1 MSQELQSTNINLTQ
15 NKSKKSIDL
24 YLPPNLNSKKT
35 LVLDL
40 DETLVHSQF
49 GPFEIP
55 SDVVINIEIENEL
68 HDIHVLIRPGVKEF
82 LEKMSQIYEIV
93 IFTASISKYA
103 GPLLDI
109 LDKDKFC
116 SYRLFREH
124 CTLIN
129 TSFAKDLKKLGR
141 NLKDVIIVDNSPM
154 AYLLNTENGI
164 PILTWFDNKNDK
176 ELYKIS
182 PLLEFL
188 SQVNDVREYIPK
200 IVINNEISYKNAM
213 MVMDEYERN
222 IDRYK
227 QRRIKQIEDKDKDNL
242 VDKNYENKEIDDN
255 NIEKINQDKN
265 QQQINI
271 NIINNNI
278 TNYIYDNNLPV
289 KNENISN
296 NIMNKDIEN
305 KNKNEKNKF
314 NPNSIIA
321 SVNRAENPDIK
332 NSLNENNKK
341 VSDNY
346 IHKKSESTGFRYKI
360 KDKKYNLADMFNN
373 NINKNPKR
381 NNTNYNS
388 KSYKRKEIKIK
399 QNINNMESNKNNKS
413 TKFLSHNNKNISVN
427 KKAFNKKTKTNN
439 NNIELYKDG
448 NLTTVHKSQ
457 KIILNFSN
465 MEKEYKNYNKKN
477 KKNVMNNLLH
487 SVDFDKNDIGILH
500 HNNNFNLLIQGNKN
514 LYNDILAT
522 KGNNRNKFLKNNKI
536 NNKKSS
542 SIDNEINKNI
552 LEKNYNFNNFQKP
565 SKNINNIKLNNDFN
579 YPKKNFNDKK
589 LLLNYT
595 LDEKPKLIQN
605 NQKKEKI
612 STLNNYEL
620 LKEKTKNNSAIN
632 INSYNYDLSKSTQ
645 INQRSESMKELIA
658 NKEIEKSKKIIKSVK
673 QRPKSSAIFKNNKYN
688 NKKKQNKRYSSGRN
702 PKKNNVMKYEIIQIL
717 ERRGIAK
724 SNRLKH
730 N

>member
-24 YLPPNLNSKKT
+24 YLPPNLTSKKT

-255 NIEKINQDKN
+255 NFKKINQDKN

-457 KIILNFSN
+457 KIILNFSK

-487 SVDFDKNDIGILH
+487 SVDFDKNDIGFLH
-500 HNNNFNLLIQGNKN
+500 HNNNFNLLNQGNKN

>member
-1 MSQELQSTNINLTQ
+1 
-15 NKSKKSIDL
+15 
-24 YLPPNLNSKKT
+24 
-35 LVLDL
+35 
-40 DETLVHSQF
+40 
-49 GPFEIP
+49 
-55 SDVVINIEIENEL
+55 
-68 HDIHVLIRPGVKEF
+68 
-82 LEKMSQIYEIV
+82 
-93 IFTASISKYA
+93 
-103 GPLLDI
+103 
-109 LDKDKFC
+109 
-116 SYRLFREH
+116 
-124 CTLIN
+124 
-129 TSFAKDLKKLGR
+129 
-141 NLKDVIIVDNSPM
+141 M

-176 ELYKIS
+176 ELYKIT

-200 IVINNEISYKNAM
+200 IIINNEISYKNAM

-321 SVNRAENPDIK
+321 SVNREENPDIK

-413 TKFLSHNNKNISVN
+413 TKFLS
-427 KKAFNKKTKTNN
+427 T
-439 NNIELYKDG
+439 
-448 NLTTVHKSQ
+448 
-457 KIILNFSN
+457 
-465 MEKEYKNYNKKN
+465 
-477 KKNVMNNLLH
+477 
-487 SVDFDKNDIGILH
+487 
-500 HNNNFNLLIQGNKN
+500 
-514 LYNDILAT
+514 
-522 KGNNRNKFLKNNKI
+522 
-536 NNKKSS
+536 
-542 SIDNEINKNI
+542 
-552 LEKNYNFNNFQKP
+552 
-565 SKNINNIKLNNDFN
+565 
-579 YPKKNFNDKK
+579 
-589 LLLNYT
+589 
-595 LDEKPKLIQN
+595 
-605 NQKKEKI
+605 
-612 STLNNYEL
+612 
-620 LKEKTKNNSAIN
+620 
-632 INSYNYDLSKSTQ
+632 
-645 INQRSESMKELIA
+645 
-658 NKEIEKSKKIIKSVK
+658 
-673 QRPKSSAIFKNNKYN
+673 
-688 NKKKQNKRYSSGRN
+688 
-702 PKKNNVMKYEIIQIL
+702 
-717 ERRGIAK
+717 
-724 SNRLKH
+724 
-730 N
+730 

>member
-24 YLPPNLNSKKT
+24 YLPPNLTSKKT

-116 SYRLFREH
+116 NYRLFREH

-341 VSDNY
+341 VSYNY

-500 HNNNFNLLIQGNKN
+500 HNNNFNLLNQGNKN

>member
-500 HNNNFNLLIQGNKN
+500 HNNNFNLLNQGNKN

-724 SNRLKH
+724 SNRLKQ

>member
-1 MSQELQSTNINLTQ
+1 MKKINL
-15 NKSKKSIDL
+15 I
-24 YLPPNLNSKKT
+24 
-35 LVLDL
+35 
-40 DETLVHSQF
+40 
-49 GPFEIP
+49 
-55 SDVVINIEIENEL
+55 
-68 HDIHVLIRPGVKEF
+68 
-82 LEKMSQIYEIV
+82 QIQY
-93 IFTASISKYA
+93 
-103 GPLLDI
+103 
-109 LDKDKFC
+109 
-116 SYRLFREH
+116 
-124 CTLIN
+124 
-129 TSFAKDLKKLGR
+129 
-141 NLKDVIIVDNSPM
+141 
-154 AYLLNTENGI
+154 
-164 PILTWFDNKNDK
+164 
-176 ELYKIS
+176 
-182 PLLEFL
+182 
-188 SQVNDVREYIPK
+188 
-200 IVINNEISYKNAM
+200 
-213 MVMDEYERN
+213 
-222 IDRYK
+222 
-227 QRRIKQIEDKDKDNL
+227 
-242 VDKNYENKEIDDN
+242 
-255 NIEKINQDKN
+255 
-265 QQQINI
+265 
-271 NIINNNI
+271 
-278 TNYIYDNNLPV
+278 
-289 KNENISN
+289 
-296 NIMNKDIEN
+296 
-305 KNKNEKNKF
+305 
-314 NPNSIIA
+314 SIIA
-321 SVNRAENPDIK
+321 SVNREENPDIK

-500 HNNNFNLLIQGNKN
+500 HNNNFNLLNQGNKN

>member
-24 YLPPNLNSKKT
+24 YLPPNLTSKKT

-500 HNNNFNLLIQGNKN
+500 HNNNFNLLNQGNKN

-522 KGNNRNKFLKNNKI
+522 KGNNRNQFLKNNKI

>member
-24 YLPPNLNSKKT
+24 YLPPNLTSKKT

-255 NIEKINQDKN
+255 NFKKINQDKN

-500 HNNNFNLLIQGNKN
+500 HNNNFNLLNQGNKN

-658 NKEIEKSKKIIKSVK
+658 NKEIEKNKKIIKSVK

>member
-24 YLPPNLNSKKT
+24 YLPPNLTSKKT

-500 HNNNFNLLIQGNKN
+500 HNNNFNLLNQGNKN

-724 SNRLKH
+724 SNRLNH

>member
-500 HNNNFNLLIQGNKN
+500 HNNNFNLLNQGNKN

>member
-24 YLPPNLNSKKT
+24 YLPPNLTSKKT

-116 SYRLFREH
+116 NYRLFREH

-500 HNNNFNLLIQGNKN
+500 HNNNFNLLNQGNKN

>member
-24 YLPPNLNSKKT
+24 YLPPNLTSKKT

-116 SYRLFREH
+116 NYRLFREH

-321 SVNRAENPDIK
+321 SVNREENPDIK

-500 HNNNFNLLIQGNKN
+500 HNNNFNLLNQGNKN

-724 SNRLKH
+724 SNRLNH

>member
-24 YLPPNLNSKKT
+24 YLPPNLTSKKT

-314 NPNSIIA
+314 NPNSI
-321 SVNRAENPDIK
+321 
-332 NSLNENNKK
+332 
-341 VSDNY
+341 
-346 IHKKSESTGFRYKI
+346 
-360 KDKKYNLADMFNN
+360 FNN
-373 NINKNPKR
+373 C
-381 NNTNYNS
+381 
-388 KSYKRKEIKIK
+388 
-399 QNINNMESNKNNKS
+399 QC
-413 TKFLSHNNKNISVN
+413 
-427 KKAFNKKTKTNN
+427 
-439 NNIELYKDG
+439 
-448 NLTTVHKSQ
+448 
-457 KIILNFSN
+457 
-465 MEKEYKNYNKKN
+465 
-477 KKNVMNNLLH
+477 
-487 SVDFDKNDIGILH
+487 
-500 HNNNFNLLIQGNKN
+500 
-514 LYNDILAT
+514 
-522 KGNNRNKFLKNNKI
+522 
-536 NNKKSS
+536 
-542 SIDNEINKNI
+542 
-552 LEKNYNFNNFQKP
+552 
-565 SKNINNIKLNNDFN
+565 
-579 YPKKNFNDKK
+579 
-589 LLLNYT
+589 
-595 LDEKPKLIQN
+595 
-605 NQKKEKI
+605 
-612 STLNNYEL
+612 
-620 LKEKTKNNSAIN
+620 
-632 INSYNYDLSKSTQ
+632 
-645 INQRSESMKELIA
+645 
-658 NKEIEKSKKIIKSVK
+658 
-673 QRPKSSAIFKNNKYN
+673 
-688 NKKKQNKRYSSGRN
+688 
-702 PKKNNVMKYEIIQIL
+702 
-717 ERRGIAK
+717 
-724 SNRLKH
+724 
-730 N
+730 

>member
-24 YLPPNLNSKKT
+24 YLPPNLTSKKT

-116 SYRLFREH
+116 NYRLFREH

-321 SVNRAENPDIK
+321 SVNREENPDIK

-500 HNNNFNLLIQGNKN
+500 HNNNFNLLNQGNKN

-724 SNRLKH
+724 SNRLKY

>member
-24 YLPPNLNSKKT
+24 YLPPNLTSKKT

-116 SYRLFREH
+116 NYRLFREH

-500 HNNNFNLLIQGNKN
+500 HNNNFNLLNQGNKN

-724 SNRLKH
+724 SNRLNH

>member
-24 YLPPNLNSKKT
+24 YLPPNLTSKKT

-289 KNENISN
+289 KNENVSN

-500 HNNNFNLLIQGNKN
+500 HNNNFNLLNQGNKN

>member
-24 YLPPNLNSKKT
+24 YLPPNLTSKKT

-500 HNNNFNLLIQGNKN
+500 HNNNFNLLNQGNKN

-673 QRPKSSAIFKNNKYN
+673 QRPKSSAIFKNNKYS

>member
-24 YLPPNLNSKKT
+24 YLPPNLTSKKT

-255 NIEKINQDKN
+255 NFKKINQDKN

-500 HNNNFNLLIQGNKN
+500 HNNNFNLLNQGNKN

>member
-24 YLPPNLNSKKT
+24 YLPPNLTSKKT

-82 LEKMSQIYEIV
+82 FEKMSQIYEIV

-255 NIEKINQDKN
+255 NFKKINQDKN

-500 HNNNFNLLIQGNKN
+500 HNNNFNLLNQGNKN

>member
-15 NKSKKSIDL
+15 NISKKSIDL
-24 YLPPNLNSKKT
+24 YLPPNLTSKKT

-116 SYRLFREH
+116 NYRLFREH

-477 KKNVMNNLLH
+477 KKNVINNLLH

>member
-24 YLPPNLNSKKT
+24 YLPPNLTSKKT

-255 NIEKINQDKN
+255 NFKKINQDKN

-500 HNNNFNLLIQGNKN
+500 HNNNFNLLNQGNKN

-589 LLLNYT
+589 FLLNYT

>member
-24 YLPPNLNSKKT
+24 YLPPNLTSKKT

-321 SVNRAENPDIK
+321 SVNREENPDIK

-500 HNNNFNLLIQGNKN
+500 HNNNFNLLNQGNKN

>member
-24 YLPPNLNSKKT
+24 YLPPNLTSKKT

-82 LEKMSQIYEIV
+82 FEKMSQIYEIV

-477 KKNVMNNLLH
+477 KKNVMNNLLY

-500 HNNNFNLLIQGNKN
+500 HNNNFNLLNQGNKN

>member
-24 YLPPNLNSKKT
+24 YLPPNLTSKKT

-116 SYRLFREH
+116 NYRLFREH

-321 SVNRAENPDIK
+321 SVNREENPDIK

-500 HNNNFNLLIQGNKN
+500 HNNNFNLLNQGNKN

>member
-24 YLPPNLNSKKT
+24 YLPPNLTSKKT

-321 SVNRAENPDIK
+321 SVNREENPDIK

-477 KKNVMNNLLH
+477 KKNVINNLLH

-500 HNNNFNLLIQGNKN
+500 HNNNFNLLNQGNKN

>member
-24 YLPPNLNSKKT
+24 YLPPNLTSKKT

-500 HNNNFNLLIQGNKN
+500 HNNNFNLLNQGNKN

-688 NKKKQNKRYSSGRN
+688 NKK
-702 PKKNNVMKYEIIQIL
+702 
-717 ERRGIAK
+717 
-724 SNRLKH
+724 
-730 N
+730 

>member
-24 YLPPNLNSKKT
+24 YLPPNLTSKKT

-321 SVNRAENPDIK
+321 SVNREENPDIK

-500 HNNNFNLLIQGNKN
+500 HNNNFNLLNQGNKN

-565 SKNINNIKLNNDFN
+565 SKNINNIKLNNDFK

-658 NKEIEKSKKIIKSVK
+658 SKEIEKSKKIIKSVK

>member
-24 YLPPNLNSKKT
+24 YLPPNLTSKKT

-321 SVNRAENPDIK
+321 SVNREENPDIK

-487 SVDFDKNDIGILH
+487 SVDFDKNDIGFLH
-500 HNNNFNLLIQGNKN
+500 HNNNFNLLNQGNKN

-673 QRPKSSAIFKNNKYN
+673 QRPKSSAIFKNNKKKK
-688 NKKKQNKRYSSGRN
+688 KKKQNKRYSSGRN

-724 SNRLKH
+724 SNRLNH

>member
-255 NIEKINQDKN
+255 NFKKINQDKN

-500 HNNNFNLLIQGNKN
+500 HNNNFNLLNQGNKN

-658 NKEIEKSKKIIKSVK
+658 NKEIEKNKKIIKSVK

>member
-24 YLPPNLNSKKT
+24 YLPPNLTSKKT

-321 SVNRAENPDIK
+321 SVNREENPDIK

-500 HNNNFNLLIQGNKN
+500 HNNNFNLLNQGNKN
-514 LYNDILAT
+514 VYNDILAT

-658 NKEIEKSKKIIKSVK
+658 NKEIEKNKKIIKSVK

-724 SNRLKH
+724 SNRLKY

>member
-24 YLPPNLNSKKT
+24 YLPPNLTSKKT

-116 SYRLFREH
+116 NYRLFREH

-213 MVMDEYERN
+213 IVMDEYERN

-321 SVNRAENPDIK
+321 SVNREENPDIK

-500 HNNNFNLLIQGNKN
+500 HNNNFNLLNQGNKN

>member
-487 SVDFDKNDIGILH
+487 SVDFDKNDIGFLH
-500 HNNNFNLLIQGNKN
+500 HNNNFNLLNQGNKN

>member
-24 YLPPNLNSKKT
+24 YLPPNLTSKKT

-109 LDKDKFC
+109 LDKNKFC

-321 SVNRAENPDIK
+321 SVNREENPDIK

-500 HNNNFNLLIQGNKN
+500 HNNNFNLLNQGNKN

>member
-24 YLPPNLNSKKT
+24 YLPPNLTSKKT

-341 VSDNY
+341 VSYNY

-500 HNNNFNLLIQGNKN
+500 HNNNFNLLNQGNKN

>member
-24 YLPPNLNSKKT
+24 YLPPNLTSKKT

-500 HNNNFNLLIQGNKN
+500 HNNNFNLLNQGNKN